1 MEPSVGSGRRRLVER
16 FRSAQWCTPSL
27 LIFPAI
33 YGVNPGFEP
42 RGNELTRL
50 IDVPLVPMECP
61 AKDRYRIMIK
71 CPVSAITS
79 AWFCCSQGFPQIG
92 AKAEIS
98 TPTLVVSVMLP
109 AARRP
114 VCKPPSHPGIQ
125 VRPAGICCPPWSEA
139 EEMSALRQAQA
150 HTRAA
155 RDPAY
160 MGLDQEVEYRNRPSS
175 SLPLISSAS

>member
-1 MEPSVGSGRRRLVER
+1 VGQVGAGWSTFPVGAVVHPLHYSFPGDLRGEPGARTKRQRID
-16 FRSAQWCTPSL
+16 TSL
-27 LIFPAI
+27 
-33 YGVNPGFEP
+33 
-42 RGNELTRL
+42 
-50 IDVPLVPMECP
+50 DVPLVPMECP

-79 AWFCCSQGFPQIG
+79 AGFCCSQGFPQIG

-98 TPTLVVSVMLP
+98 TPTLVVSVVLP

-125 VRPAGICCPPWSEA
+125 VRPSGICCPPWSEV
-139 EEMSALRQAQA
+139 EEMSALRQAQV

-160 MGLDQEVEYRNRPSS
+160 MGLDQEVEYRNRPSY
-175 SLPLISSAS
+175 SLPLISSASWAG